1 MKFLFASDS
10 LKGTLSSDD
19 TGRLLTKAAKEVFP
33 ACICESIPVADG
45 GEGTVDAVIR
55 AVQGQQIRVKAQDP
69 LMQTRETYYGKL
81 DENRAIIEMALAS
94 GYALVPAEK
103 RNPLY
108 TSSYGT
114 GELIRD
120 ALDRGF
126 RDITIAIGGSATNDG
141 GMGCMRALGVRF
153 LDRAGRELMG
163 NGSDLGR
170 LAAIDDSGL
179 DPRIADAVFTVMCD
193 VTNPLCGENGAT
205 YTFGPQKG
213 ATPEIL
219 ERLERGMENY
229 RDILTRTYDMNPDT
243 IPGSGAAG
251 GLGAALLVFLRAQLK
266 SGIETVL
273 DLIEFDRRLK
283 GVSLVV
289 TGEGC
294 TDWQSCYGKVV
305 QGVGDRCRKHNVLA
319 VALVGGMGEGAEQ
332 IYEHGIRSIV
342 TTVNGIMPPKE
353 AFKNAEILYYQAAL
367 RLFRL
372 LKTGMELGI

>member
-19 TGRLLTKAAKEVFP
+19 TGRLLAKAAKEVFP
-33 ACICESIPVADG
+33 ACICEGIPVADG

-114 GELIRD
+114 GELICD

-229 RDILTRTYDMNPDT
+229 RDILIRTYDMNPDT

-305 QGVGDRCRKHNVLA
+305 QGVGDRCRKHNVPA

>member
-19 TGRLLTKAAKEVFP
+19 TGRLLAKAAKEVFP

-229 RDILTRTYDMNPDT
+229 RDILIRTYDMNPDT

-305 QGVGDRCRKHNVLA
+305 QGVGDRCRKHNVPA

>member
-19 TGRLLTKAAKEVFP
+19 TGRLLAKAAKEVFP
-33 ACICESIPVADG
+33 ACICEGIPVVDG

-69 LMQTRETYYGKL
+69 MMQTRETYYGKL

-94 GYALVPAEK
+94 GYALVPVEK

-141 GMGCMRALGVRF
+141 GMDCMRALGVRF

-229 RDILTRTYDMNPDT
+229 RDILIRTYDMNPDT

-305 QGVGDRCRKHNVLA
+305 QGVGDRCRKHNVPA

>member
-19 TGRLLTKAAKEVFP
+19 TGRLLAKAAKEVFP
-33 ACICESIPVADG
+33 ACICEGIPVADG

-94 GYALVPAEK
+94 GYALVSVEK

-205 YTFGPQKG
+205 YTFGRQKG

-229 RDILTRTYDMNPDT
+229 RDILIRTYDMNPDT

-305 QGVGDRCRKHNVLA
+305 QGVGDRCRKHNVPA

>member
-10 LKGTLSSDD
+10 LKGTMSSDD
-19 TGRLLTKAAKEVFP
+19 TGRLLAKAAKEVFP

-305 QGVGDRCRKHNVLA
+305 QGVGDRCRKHNVPA

>member
-1 MKFLFASDS
+1 MKFLLASDS

-19 TGRLLTKAAKEVFP
+19 TGRLLAKAAKEVFP
-33 ACICESIPVADG
+33 ACICEGIPVADG

-94 GYALVPAEK
+94 GYALVSAEK

-229 RDILTRTYDMNPDT
+229 RDILIRTYDMNPDT

-305 QGVGDRCRKHNVLA
+305 QGVGDRCRKHNVPA

>member
-19 TGRLLTKAAKEVFP
+19 TGRFLAKAAKEVFP
-33 ACICESIPVADG
+33 ACICEGIPVADG

-153 LDRAGRELMG
+153 LDRAERELMG

-229 RDILTRTYDMNPDT
+229 RDILIRTYDMNPDT

-305 QGVGDRCRKHNVLA
+305 QGVGDRCRKHNVPA

>member
-19 TGRLLTKAAKEVFP
+19 TGRLLAKAAKEVFP
-33 ACICESIPVADG
+33 ACICEGIPVADG

-229 RDILTRTYDMNPDT
+229 RDILIRTYDMNPDT

-251 GLGAALLVFLRAQLK
+251 GLGAAFLVFLRAQLK

-305 QGVGDRCRKHNVLA
+305 QGVGDRCRKHNVPA

>member
-19 TGRLLTKAAKEVFP
+19 TGRLLAKAAKEVFP
-33 ACICESIPVADG
+33 ACICEGIPVADG

-94 GYALVPAEK
+94 GYALVSAEK

-205 YTFGPQKG
+205 YTFGRQKG

-229 RDILTRTYDMNPDT
+229 RDILIRTYDMNPDT

-305 QGVGDRCRKHNVLA
+305 QGVGDRCRKHNVPA

>member
-19 TGRLLTKAAKEVFP
+19 TGRLLAKAAKEVFP
-33 ACICESIPVADG
+33 ACICEGIPVADG

-205 YTFGPQKG
+205 YTFGRQKG

-229 RDILTRTYDMNPDT
+229 RDILIRTYDMNPDT

-305 QGVGDRCRKHNVLA
+305 QGVGDRCRKHNVPA